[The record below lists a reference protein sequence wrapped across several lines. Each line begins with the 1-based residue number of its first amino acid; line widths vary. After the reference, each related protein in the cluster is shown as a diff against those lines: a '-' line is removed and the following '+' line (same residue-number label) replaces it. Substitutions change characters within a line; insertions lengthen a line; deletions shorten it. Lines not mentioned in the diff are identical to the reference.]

1 MTNRIIQID
10 MLNRVVTL
18 SLMGPWSS
26 TGTSTWIKC
35 RVQFPDTYP
44 ETAGLMLTIKESPK
58 TTDEQ
63 LKNIDHEIQLITKAY
78 VARQLS
84 SLEAIIHYLLGERDL
99 NRSLL
104 WLASRPDGELDVPH
118 NSAESSSDEDDQL
131 QSSQI
136 DMNENLVASNAQYN
150 VPLPKACGAF
160 WADDGRLICFF
171 PQRREKPNPLIGKL
185 NLKNANQKGVFEG
198 FGRLDQNSG
207 VAKRP
212 PTLDTSD
219 SGDSEFE
226 FFSSSSNSS
235 TSSYGANPSGQLFMP
250 SMTWPIGA
258 LETLNDQSV
267 DESYRSTG
275 AIGSSAN
282 YVSIHDCHDLLPSK
296 QKLAEEYILSGDH
309 QESCSHNSRVAA
321 EFGAQDTADIWSLV
335 KLIIRKQVP
344 FEVVQD
350 YDKNE
355 SIVVAARRAVH
366 PLQKRDSAIDLSHD
380 LFEDLTAAETIQ
392 WGGHPFGSRW
402 LVDSL

>member
-1 MTNRIIQID
+1 M
-10 MLNRVVTL
+10 

-44 ETAGLMLTIKESPK
+44 ETAALMLTIKESPN

-63 LKNIDHEIQLITKAY
+63 LKRIDHEIQLITKAY

-84 SLEAIIHYLLGERDL
+84 SLEAIIHYLLGERGL

-104 WLASRPDGELDVPH
+104 WLATRPDGDLDVPH

-136 DMNENLVASNAQYN
+136 DMNESLVASNAQDK
-150 VPLPKACGAF
+150 VPLAKACGAF
-160 WADDGRLICFF
+160 WADDGRLVCFF
-171 PQRREKPNPLIGKL
+171 PQRREKSNPLTGKL
-185 NLKNANQKGVFEG
+185 NLKTANQKGVFEG
-198 FGRLDQNSG
+198 FGRLDPNS
-207 VAKRP
+207 VVTKRP

-226 FFSSSSNSS
+226 SLSSLSNSS
-235 TSSYGANPSGQLFMP
+235 TSSYGGNASGQLFMP
-250 SMTWPIGA
+250 LMTWHIGA
-258 LETLNDQSV
+258 LETQNDQSV
-267 DESYRSTG
+267 DESYRSSG
-275 AIGSSAN
+275 AVGDNPPGLSAN
-282 YVSIHDCHDLLPSK
+282 YVSIHLFDDLLPSK
-296 QKLAEEYILSGDH
+296 QKLAEEYIISKDH
-309 QESCSHNSRVAA
+309 QECCSHNSHVAA
-321 EFGAQDTADIWSLV
+321 EFGAQDIADIWSLV

-344 FEVVQD
+344 FEILQD
-350 YDKNE
+350 HHKDE
-355 SIVVAARRAVH
+355 SIIAAARRAVH
-366 PLQKRDSAIDLSHD
+366 PLQTRDSAIDLSY
-380 LFEDLTAAETIQ
+380 DLTEPAAETVQ

>member
-1 MTNRIIQID
+1 
-10 MLNRVVTL
+10 
-18 SLMGPWSS
+18 MGPWSL
-26 TGTSTWIKC
+26 TGAPTWIKC

-44 ETAGLMLTIKESPK
+44 ETAGLMLTIKESPN

-63 LKNIDHEIQLITKAY
+63 LKRIDHEIQLITKAY

-84 SLEAIIHYLLGERDL
+84 SLEAIIHYLLGERGL

-104 WLASRPDGELDVPH
+104 WLATRPDGDLDVPH

-131 QSSQI
+131 QSSQT
-136 DMNENLVASNAQYN
+136 DMNENLVASNAQDN

-160 WADDGRLICFF
+160 WADDGRLVCFF
-171 PQRREKPNPLIGKL
+171 PRRREKSNLLTGKL
-185 NLKNANQKGVFEG
+185 NLKTANQKGVFEG
-198 FGRLDQNSG
+198 FGRLDQNS
-207 VAKRP
+207 VVTKRP

-219 SGDSEFE
+219 SGDSEYE
-226 FFSSSSNSS
+226 CLSSLSNSS

-250 SMTWPIGA
+250 FMTRHIGA

-275 AIGSSAN
+275 AVGDNPPGSSAN
-282 YVSIHDCHDLLPSK
+282 YVSIHVCDDLLPSK
-296 QKLAEEYILSGDH
+296 QKLAEEYIISGDH
-309 QESCSHNSRVAA
+309 QGCCSQNSHVAA
-321 EFGAQDTADIWSLV
+321 EFGAQDIADIWSLV

-344 FEVVQD
+344 FEIVQD
-350 YDKNE
+350 HRKDE
-355 SIVVAARRAVH
+355 SIVVAARRAAH
-366 PLQKRDSAIDLSHD
+366 PLQTRDSAIDLSY
-380 LFEDLTAAETIQ
+380 DLTEPAAETVQ

>member
-1 MTNRIIQID
+1 

-18 SLMGPWSS
+18 SLMGPWSFA
-26 TGTSTWIKC
+26 GTSTWIKC
-35 RVQFPDTYP
+35 RIQFPDTYP
-44 ETAGLMLTIKESPK
+44 ESAGLMLTIKESPN

-63 LKNIDHEIQLITKAY
+63 LQRIDHEIQLITKAY

-104 WLASRPDGELDVPH
+104 WLATRPDGELDVPH

-136 DMNENLVASNAQYN
+136 DMNENLIASNAQYN
-150 VPLPKACGAF
+150 VPLAKACGAF
-160 WADDGRLICFF
+160 WADDGRLVCFF
-171 PQRREKPNPLIGKL
+171 PQRREKSNPLMGKL
-185 NLKNANQKGVFEG
+185 SLKTANQKGVFEG
-198 FGRLDQNSG
+198 FGRLEQNPA
-207 VAKRP
+207 VTKRSF
-212 PTLDTSD
+212 TLDTSD

-226 FFSSSSNSS
+226 CLSSLSNSS
-235 TSSYGANPSGQLFMP
+235 TSSYGVNPSGQLFMP
-250 SMTWPIGA
+250 SMAWHIGA

-275 AIGSSAN
+275 AFGDNPLGSSAN

-296 QKLAEEYILSGDH
+296 QRLAEEYIISRDH
-309 QESCSHNSRVAA
+309 QECCSHNSRVAA
-321 EFGAQDTADIWSLV
+321 EFGEQDTADIWSLV

-344 FEVVQD
+344 FEIVQD
-350 YDKNE
+350 HLKDE
-355 SIVVAARRAVH
+355 SIVIAARRAVH
-366 PLQKRDSAIDLSHD
+366 PLQRKDSAVDLSY
-380 LFEDLTAAETIQ
+380 DLTEVAAETVQ

>member
-1 MTNRIIQID
+1 

-26 TGTSTWIKC
+26 TGASTWIKC

-44 ETAGLMLTIKESPK
+44 ETAGLILTIKESPN
-58 TTDEQ
+58 TTDDQ
-63 LKNIDHEIQLITKAY
+63 LKNLDHEIQLISKAY

-84 SLEAIIHYLLGERDL
+84 SLEAIIHYLLGERNL

-104 WLASRPDGELDVPH
+104 WLATRPDGELDVPH

-131 QSSQI
+131 QSSQT
-136 DMNENLVASNAQYN
+136 DLNENLVASIAQYN
-150 VPLPKACGAF
+150 VPLPKECGAF
-160 WADDGRLICFF
+160 WADDGRLVCFF
-171 PQRREKPNPLIGKL
+171 PQRREKSNPLIGKL
-185 NLKNANQKGVFEG
+185 NLKTATQKGVFEG
-198 FGRLDQNSG
+198 FGRLDQNS
-207 VAKRP
+207 VVTKRP
-212 PTLDTSD
+212 STLDTSD
-219 SGDSEFE
+219 SGDSGFE
-226 FFSSSSNSS
+226 YLSSSSNSS

-275 AIGSSAN
+275 AVGDNPFGSSAN
-282 YVSIHDCHDLLPSK
+282 YVSIHACHDLLPSK
-296 QKLAEEYILSGDH
+296 QKFAEEYIISRDH
-309 QESCSHNSRVAA
+309 QECCSHNSRVAA
-321 EFGAQDTADIWSLV
+321 ELGAQDTADIWSLV

-344 FEVVQD
+344 FEIVQD
-350 YDKNE
+350 YRKDE
-355 SIVVAARRAVH
+355 SIVIAARRAVH
-366 PLQKRDSAIDLSHD
+366 PLKTRDSAIDLSYD
-380 LFEDLTAAETIQ
+380 LTEDLPAAESIQ